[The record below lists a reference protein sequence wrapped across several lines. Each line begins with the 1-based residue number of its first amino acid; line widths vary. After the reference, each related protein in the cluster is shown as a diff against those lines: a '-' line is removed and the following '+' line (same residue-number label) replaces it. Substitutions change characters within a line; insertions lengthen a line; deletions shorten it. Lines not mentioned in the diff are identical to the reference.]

1 MSRPHYLGPT
11 YRLGSEPP
19 PEEPRG
25 LTRLWRRLGPRLW
38 PPRARHAAAALAVA
52 VAGLG
57 LYGLVF
63 MARLPGRL
71 PTELDWRAA
80 AALVERD
87 ARPGDA
93 VALAPVWAERAREVL
108 PERLPARPGAP
119 LVVLAYPRY
128 APAAEDLVGVRR
140 VWLLSL
146 PDVPGADRAIARDLM
161 ARSSGRDG
169 PQRLGAIEV
178 TRYDLKTPVLPLA
191 FLPDRLASARV
202 RLGDAPCPAGP
213 DGVFRCPGP
222 PWLRVAREVREMDLL
237 PRPCLYAHPGPDA
250 AAPLTIVFPEV
261 PVGRVL
267 RGHTGIAGDAAR
279 RGGSPVRLTVKVDG
293 EELGAVEEPPRQ
305 PGWHV
310 FQMDTSRHAGRPH
323 LLAFTVTAADPGA
336 RWFCF
341 DAMTLP

>member
-19 PEEPRG
+19 PEEPKG
-25 LTRLWRRLGPRLW
+25 LTRLWRRLRPRLS
-38 PPRARHAAAALAVA
+38 PLRARHAAALLAAVVA
-52 VAGLG
+52 ALG
-57 LYGLVF
+57 LHGLLF

-71 PTELDWRAA
+71 PTGLDWRAA

-93 VALAPVWAERAREVL
+93 VALSPVWAERAREVL
-108 PERLPARPGAP
+108 PERLPALSGAP
-119 LVVLAYPRY
+119 LVVMAYPRY

-146 PDVPGADRAIARDLM
+146 PEAPGADRAIARDLE
-161 ARSSGRDG
+161 ARSAGRDG

-178 TRYDLKTPVLPLA
+178 TRYDLRTPVLPLA

-202 RLGDAPCPAGP
+202 RLGDAPCPARP
-213 DGVFRCPGP
+213 DGAFRCPGP
-222 PWLRVAREVREMDLL
+222 PWLRVAREVREVDLL
-237 PRPCLYAHPGPDA
+237 PRPCLYAHPGPDP
-250 AAPLTIVFPEV
+250 AAPLIIEFPDV
-261 PVGRVL
+261 PMGRVL
-267 RGHTGIAGDAAR
+267 RGHTGIIGEAAL
-279 RGGSPVRLTVKVDG
+279 RGGSPVRLAVKVDG
-293 EELGAVEEPPRQ
+293 EELGAAQEPPRK

-310 FQMDTSRHAGRPH
+310 FQMDTARFAGRRHA
-323 LLAFTVTAADPGA
+323 LAFAITAADPGA

>member
-1 MSRPHYLGPT
+1 MSRPPYLGPT

-25 LTRLWRRLGPRLW
+25 LTRLWRWLRPRLW
-38 PPRARHAAAALAVA
+38 PLRARHGAAALAAA
-52 VAGLG
+52 VWALG
-57 LYGLVF
+57 LYGLLF

-71 PTELDWRAA
+71 PTRLDWRAA

-93 VALAPVWAERAREVL
+93 VALSPVWAERARELL
-108 PERLPARPGAP
+108 PERLPAHPGAP
-119 LVVLAYPRY
+119 LLVMAYPGY
-128 APAAEDLVGVRR
+128 APGAEDLVGVRR

-146 PDVPGADRAIARDLM
+146 PEAPGADRAIARDLA
-161 ARSSGRDG
+161 ARSSGVDG

-178 TRYDLKTPVLPLA
+178 TRYDLRSPVLPLA
-191 FLPDRLASARV
+191 FLPDRLGSARV
-202 RLGDAPCPAGP
+202 RLGDAPCPAGR

-222 PWLRVAREVREMDLL
+222 PWLRVARQVREMDFL
-237 PRPCLYAHPGPDA
+237 PRPCVYAHPGPDPA
-250 AAPLTIVFPEV
+250 SPLTIELPEV
-261 PVGRVL
+261 PMGRVL

-279 RGGSPVRLTVKVDG
+279 RGGGPVRLSVKVDG
-293 EELGAVEEPPRQ
+293 EELGAVEEPPRR

-310 FQMDTSRHAGRPH
+310 FQLDTTRQAGRPH
-323 LLAFTVTAADPGA
+323 LLTFTVAARDPSA